1 VFDCCAIANFD
12 SCNSLKLSNKSGS
25 QYQPFF
31 ANKLHGSGVACG
43 LEPSGTNTLI
53 PNFLS
58 KFFVLLGFAPH
69 VFNLTPTARIKTLC
83 LPNLT
88 LFDVMKYFQK
98 RLLTICTIARSRNVH
113 SRHFSLAVNA
123 AELPKLRGRQCHRR
137 VVDIVAEPL

>member
-1 VFDCCAIANFD
+1 MFDCAIATFD
-12 SCNSLKLSNKSGS
+12 SCNSLKLSNQYES

-43 LEPSGTNTLI
+43 LEPIGTNTLI

-69 VFNLTPTARIKTLC
+69 VFKLTPTPPLKTLC

-88 LFDVMKYFQK
+88 LFDVMKYFPN
-98 RLLTICTIARSRNVH
+98 RLLTICKISRSHNVQFANKISTLGISETGFFYQNTALH
-113 SRHFSLAVNA
+113 P
-123 AELPKLRGRQCHRR
+123 EL
-137 VVDIVAEPL
+137 